1 MTPAVWDGHSCPSL
15 LMLILILIYQNYLGT
30 QEWDHK
36 NESQRQRQTDRSVR
50 PSRTLNLHGIL
61 EAENAPSRQ
70 KGHSVWP
77 PQQSIMPAAIN
88 SGF

>member
-1 MTPAVWDGHSCPSL
+1 MTSAVWDGHSCPSL
-15 LMLILILIYQNYLGT
+15 LMLISNNHQNYFGT

-50 PSRTLNLHGIL
+50 PSRTLNLHVIL